1 MMTRDMAAASS
12 LPLVAGGEVVRSA
25 PKASGKVARVA
36 HRQRIALLSNPKSTG
51 NLAQLPRIRAFCAEH
66 PDIFHYEVEK
76 ADQIGSALKTIARI
90 RPKVLVINGGDGTV
104 QAALT
109 EIHNGAHFGDS
120 PPPVAVL
127 PSGKTNLIALD
138 LGAQGDPIA
147 ALERLL
153 AIAQSDLE
161 DHLVA
166 KELIA
171 LSSGTQQKPVIGM
184 FLGGAGLADVML
196 YCRHKIY
203 PLGLPNGISH
213 FITAVAV
220 LLRTL
225 LNLRASFLPPQPA
238 PLSVSSQTER
248 LSGRFSLLAV
258 TTLER
263 LLLSGELAGNRR
275 GALKLLAIDERP
287 LSMLRAV
294 VASLMGRLGRSKLSG
309 VHYRETDEVQIEG
322 DQSDVI
328 LDGETFRAEIGSPIV
343 LRPAQPLSF
352 VRLAA

>member
-1 MMTRDMAAASS
+1 MMTRDITATSPQFTAEGFCAGADPILSS
-12 LPLVAGGEVVRSA
+12 GGLEPLPR
-25 PKASGKVARVA
+25 
-36 HRQRIALLSNPKSTG
+36 RQRIALLSNPKSTG

-76 ADQIGSALKTIARI
+76 AHQIGAALKTIARI

-109 EIHNGAHFGDS
+109 EIHNGGHFGDN

-138 LGAQGDPIA
+138 LGAKGDPVA
-147 ALERLL
+147 ALQKLL
-153 AIAQSDLE
+153 HIAQNDLRG
-161 DHLVA
+161 HIVA

-171 LSSGTQQKPVIGM
+171 LRSGIGQAPVIGM

-203 PLGLPNGISH
+203 PLGLPNGLSH
-213 FITAVAV
+213 VITALAV
-220 LLRTL
+220 LVRTFFHLRG
-225 LNLRASFLPPQPA
+225 SFLPPHPS
-238 PLSVSSQTER
+238 PLNVSSQNER

-263 LLLSGELAGNRR
+263 LLLSGELTGNRP
-275 GALKLLAIDERP
+275 GSLKLLTIDERP
-287 LSMLRAV
+287 LSLVRAV
-294 VASLMGRLGRSKLSG
+294 VASLMGKLGRSKLSG
-309 VHYRETDEVQIEG
+309 VNFQETDEVQIEG
-322 DQSDVI
+322 DRSDVI

-343 LRPAQPLSF
+343 LRAAHPLSF

>member
-1 MMTRDMAAASS
+1 MMRRDIAAAPPPPSAEGRGAPIDPLLFSGSAS
-12 LPLVAGGEVVRSA
+12 LPR
-25 PKASGKVARVA
+25 
-36 HRQRIALLSNPKSTG
+36 RQRIALLSNPKSTG

-76 ADQIGSALKTIARI
+76 AHQIGTALKTIARI
-90 RPKVLVINGGDGTV
+90 HPKVLVINGGDGTV

-109 EIHNGAHFGDS
+109 EIHNGAHFGDN

-138 LGAQGDPIA
+138 LGAHGDPIA
-147 ALERLL
+147 ALQRLL
-153 AIAQSDLE
+153 NIAQSDLK

-171 LSSGTQQKPVIGM
+171 LSSGSQKKPVIGM

-213 FITAVAV
+213 VITALAV
-220 LLRTL
+220 LVQIFLR
-225 LNLRASFLPPQPA
+225 LRASFLPPQPS
-238 PLSVSSQTER
+238 PLSVSSKSER

-263 LLLSGELAGNRR
+263 LLLSSELTGNRA
-275 GALKLLAIDERP
+275 GTLKLLAIDERP
-287 LSMLRAV
+287 LSVLRAV
-294 VASLMGRLGRSKLSG
+294 FASVMGRLGRSKLRG
-309 VHYRETDEVQIEG
+309 VHFQETDEVQIEG
-322 DQSDVI
+322 DRSDVI